1 MFFGLVQNI
10 FYVMY
15 ASEMGVEVKEGMKKR
30 AICARDNEEMEICEI
45 CATNGEFALRWQ
57 NKTVSAQTSWSAAGG
72 RLVQH
77 ISFWC

>member
-15 ASEMGVEVKEGMKKR
+15 ASEMGVEVKEGIEGDEKT
-30 AICARDNEEMEICEI
+30 CNMEICEI

-57 NKTVSAQTSWSAAGG
+57 NKTVSAQTSWSAADG
-72 RLVQH
+72 RPLLKNMA
-77 ISFWC
+77 

>member
-1 MFFGLVQNI
+1 M

-15 ASEMGVEVKEGMKKR
+15 ASEKEVEVKEGLEG
-30 AICARDNEEMEICEI
+30 NEKMERCEI
-45 CATNGEFALRWQ
+45 CATSVEFASRWQ